1 MLLTKTRNIDLRASD
16 NKPAKYKKKLLVPL
30 YQFTQ
35 SHSRLLLLLL
45 LLLLSLITF
54 PTASLRH
61 HHHHIQTQASRDKA
75 AATH

>member
-1 MLLTKTRNIDLRASD
+1 MLLTKTRNIDLIASD

-30 YQFTQ
+30 SQFTQ
-35 SHSRLLLLLL
+35 SHSRLLLLII
-45 LLLLSLITF
+45 SLFTF

>member
-1 MLLTKTRNIDLRASD
+1 MLLTKTRNIDLIASD
-16 NKPAKYKKKLLVPL
+16 NRPAKYKKKLLVPL

-45 LLLLSLITF
+45 LSLFTF

>member
-35 SHSRLLLLLL
+35 SHSRLLLL
-45 LLLLSLITF
+45 SLITF